1 MELLNNEQLKD
12 LLALR
17 KWLHKNPELSGKEQN
32 TSRKLEEFIRQTSPD
47 KIITGLGGYG
57 VAAVY
62 VFDEKG
68 PTILVRADMDALP
81 IDEVNTFAHKSE
93 NNGVSHKCGHD
104 GHSTI
109 LSGLAMALKNNP
121 FPNGRIVLLFQPE
134 EETGQGAAKVIADEA
149 FKMIKPDYAIAL
161 HNLPGF
167 EKAAIVLR
175 DGPFAAASTG
185 MIVKITGASS
195 HAAHPEQGNSPVK
208 MLAQAMQDLPEL
220 PDRKSSKFKDFALAT
235 IIHAKLGEVAFGTN
249 PGKAIMMA
257 TLRTYYNDDMDILV
271 KESEKLIKS
280 LAEQYKMQIE
290 ISYTEE
296 FPATINDKALN
307 DIIRKVCED
316 TGEKTT
322 EIKEPFR
329 WSEDFGHFT
338 SHFKG
343 TLFGVGS
350 GKDSP
355 GLHNNDYDFPDE
367 ILPHAVQVFYHTLK
381 KILN

>member
-1 MELLNNEQLKD
+1 MELLNNDQLKD

-17 KWLHKNPELSGKEQN
+17 KWLHKNPELSGKEKN

-121 FPNGRIVLLFQPE
+121 FPKGRIVLLFQPE

-208 MLAQAMQDLPEL
+208 MLAQAMQNLPEL

-249 PGKAIMMA
+249 PGKAVMMA

-271 KESEKLIKS
+271 KEAEKLIKS

-290 ISYTEE
+290 IFYTEE
-296 FPATINDKALN
+296 FPATINDKTLN
-307 DIIRKVCED
+307 DIIRQVCED

-381 KILN
+381 KILS